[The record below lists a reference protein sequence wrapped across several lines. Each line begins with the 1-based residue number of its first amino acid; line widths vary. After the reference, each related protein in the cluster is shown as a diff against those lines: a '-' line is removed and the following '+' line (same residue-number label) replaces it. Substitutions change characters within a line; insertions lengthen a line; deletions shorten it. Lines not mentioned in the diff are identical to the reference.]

1 MKSKVIILV
10 LTLVLL
16 VSIGLPTTVASW
28 AKFNTSD
35 LVQNSDVILLGKI
48 AGPVGESKGVADGMT
63 GWVTYW
69 RIEVFYYLK
78 GDQGTKDFY
87 VVTPGAKNK
96 TVSSSNDYRLDEWG
110 STVLLF
116 LRKDRD
122 SYVPL
127 SPQGVVTIEKS
138 GYSPKTDEPLN
149 VKRILAE
156 FNITNPQ
163 TNTKED
169 FERLILVSSMP
180 VIPSNVSANLPL
192 SIRSG
197 NVFDINKNAT
207 FSKIIPGVLIFSG
220 LVIIVMLLLRHR
232 GRVS

>member
-1 MKSKVIILV
+1 MKSKVSILV

-16 VSIGLPTTVASW
+16 VLIGIPTAVASW

-48 AGPVGESKGVADGMT
+48 VGPVEESQGVADGIS

-116 LRKDRD
+116 LRKDGD

-138 GYSPKTDEPLN
+138 GYSPKADEPLN
-149 VKRILAE
+149 GKRILAE
-156 FNITNPQ
+156 FNIANPQ

-169 FERLILVSSMP
+169 FERFILENSVP
-180 VIPSNVSANLPL
+180 VIPTNVSAKLPL
-192 SIRSG
+192 NIRSG
-197 NVFDINKNAT
+197 NVNNIYNNA
-207 FSKIIPGVLIFSG
+207 IFSRILMGLSIILG

-232 GRVS
+232 SRVS

>member
-16 VSIGLPTTVASW
+16 VLIGIPTTVASW

-48 AGPVGESKGVADGMT
+48 VGPVGESQGVADGIS

-69 RIEVFYYLK
+69 QIEVFYYLK

-96 TVSSSNDYRLDEWG
+96 TVSSSNDYRLDEWD
-110 STVLLF
+110 STELLF
-116 LRKDRD
+116 LRKDGD

-149 VKRILAE
+149 GKRILAE

-169 FERLILVSSMP
+169 FERFILENSVP
-180 VIPSNVSANLPL
+180 VIPTNVSANLPL
-192 SIRSG
+192 NIRSG
-197 NVFDINKNAT
+197 NVNDIYNNA
-207 FSKIIPGVLIFSG
+207 IFSRILMGLLIILG
-220 LVIIVMLLLRHR
+220 LVIIVMLLLRHKTL
-232 GRVS
+232 SD

>member
-10 LTLVLL
+10 LTLVLFVL
-16 VSIGLPTTVASW
+16 IGIPTIVASW

-48 AGPVGESKGVADGMT
+48 AGPVEESQGVADRMT

-110 STVLLF
+110 NTVLLF
-116 LRKDRD
+116 LRKDED

-138 GYSPKTDEPLN
+138 GYSSKADESLN
-149 VKRILAE
+149 GKRILAE

-169 FERLILVSSMP
+169 FERFILENSVP
-180 VIPSNVSANLPL
+180 VIPTNVSANLPL
-192 SIRSG
+192 NIRPG
-197 NVFDINKNAT
+197 NVNYINKNAA
-207 FSKIIPGVLIFSG
+207 FSNIIPGVLIFSG
-220 LVIIVMLLLRHR
+220 LVIIVILLLRHR
-232 GRVS
+232 GKVS

>member
-16 VSIGLPTTVASW
+16 VLIGIPTTVASW

-48 AGPVGESKGVADGMT
+48 IGPVEESQGVADGIS

-116 LRKDRD
+116 LRKDGD

-138 GYSPKTDEPLN
+138 GYSPKADESLN
-149 VKRILAE
+149 GKRILAE

-169 FERLILVSSMP
+169 FERFILESSVP
-180 VIPSNVSANLPL
+180 VIPTNVSANLPL
-192 SIRSG
+192 NVRSG
-197 NVFDINKNAT
+197 NVNNIYNNA
-207 FSKIIPGVLIFSG
+207 IFSRILMGLLIILG
-220 LVIIVMLLLRHR
+220 LVVIVMLLLRHKS
-232 GRVS
+232 RVS

>member
-16 VSIGLPTTVASW
+16 VLIGIPTTVASW

-48 AGPVGESKGVADGMT
+48 VGPVEESQGVADGIS

-69 RIEVFYYLK
+69 RVEVFYYLK
-78 GDQGTKDFY
+78 GDNETKDFY

-96 TVSSSNDYRLDEWG
+96 TVSSANDYRLDEWG
-110 STVLLF
+110 STVVLF
-116 LRKDRD
+116 LRKDGD

-127 SPQGVVTIEKS
+127 SPQGVVTIEKI
-138 GYSPKTDEPLN
+138 GYSPKADEPLN
-149 VKRILAE
+149 GKRILAE

-169 FERLILVSSMP
+169 FERFILENSVP
-180 VIPSNVSANLPL
+180 VIPTNVSANLPL
-192 SIRSG
+192 NIRSG
-197 NVFDINKNAT
+197 NVNNIYNNAI
-207 FSKIIPGVLIFSG
+207 FSRILMGLLIISG

-232 GRVS
+232 SRVS

>member
-16 VSIGLPTTVASW
+16 VLIGIPTTVASW

-35 LVQNSDVILLGKI
+35 LVQNYDVILLGKI
-48 AGPVGESKGVADGMT
+48 VGPVEESQGVADGIS

-87 VVTPGAKNK
+87 VMTPGAKNK

-116 LRKDRD
+116 LRKDGD

-138 GYSPKTDEPLN
+138 GYSPKADEPLN
-149 VKRILAE
+149 GKRILAE
-156 FNITNPQ
+156 FNIANPQ

-169 FERLILVSSMP
+169 FERFILESSVP
-180 VIPSNVSANLPL
+180 VIPTNVSANLPL
-192 SIRSG
+192 NIRSG
-197 NVFDINKNAT
+197 NVLDINKNAT
-207 FSKIIPGVLIFSG
+207 FSKIVQGVLIFSG
-220 LVIIVMLLLRHR
+220 LVIIVILLLRHR